1 MTKNRV
7 SSGFGAVGMTAVRIV
22 TALVLTLWFLVVP
35 LPSNA
40 EQPAKIYRLGFLMGM
55 DRQPTWTAAF
65 EQGLEAY
72 GWTPGR
78 DVVVEYRS
86 AEGDFDRL
94 PKICSELVSH
104 RVDLIL
110 AVSAPETA
118 AAEQCTRTVPIV
130 FAIHGDPVGTGDV
143 ESLAHPGGNATGM
156 SQTQGDLVSKLL
168 SLLKEAVPQLSRLAV
183 LWNSTVKSK
192 QHDWKEATAAAPKL
206 GITLD
211 SYPVRGPADFDGA
224 FTAIGQHRPDA
235 LLVFGDPMVVK
246 YRTSITEFAARERLP
261 AMYPQ
266 RQFVDAGG
274 LMSYSAD
281 LTELFRL
288 SARIVD
294 KILKGANPADIPVE
308 QPTKFEFIINM
319 KTANALGITLPP
331 NLLSLADQVIE

>member
-1 MTKNRV
+1 MKAMR
-7 SSGFGAVGMTAVRIV
+7 TA
-22 TALVLTLWFLVVP
+22 TAIVLTLCFFVA
-35 LPSNA
+35 SSASEA
-40 EQPAKIYRLGFLMGM
+40 EQPAKIHKLGFLMGM
-55 DRQPTWTAAF
+55 DPQPKWTVAF
-65 EQGLEAY
+65 EQGLQAF
-72 GWTPGR
+72 GWSQGR
-78 DVVVEYRS
+78 NITIEYRS
-86 AEGDFDRL
+86 AEGSFDRL
-94 PKICSELVSH
+94 PELCAELVSH
-104 RVDLIL
+104 GVDLIL

-118 AAEQCTRTVPIV
+118 AAEQCTSTIPIV

-168 SLLKEAVPQLSRLAV
+168 GLLNEAVPHLSRLGV
-183 LWNSTVKSK
+183 LWNVTVKSK
-192 QHDWKEATAAAPKL
+192 QHDWQEITAAAPKL
-206 GITLD
+206 GIALD
-211 SYPVRGPADFDGA
+211 SYKVRGPADFDGA
-224 FTAIGQHRPDA
+224 FAAIRQHRPDA

-246 YRTSITEFAARERLP
+246 YRASITEFAATERLP

-274 LMSYSAD
+274 LMSYSAE

-319 KTANALGITLPP
+319 KTANALGLTLPP
-331 NLLSLADQVIE
+331 TLVGLADELIE